1 MAESTRARNSRAAK
15 QARAGAE
22 GKALAKESRW
32 ASRRSLA
39 DSQGP
44 LVIEAILPE
53 AELALLVRRPNLLAM
68 LNAGIFVEPIT
79 SMVRQMMLF
88 GPSQVETD
96 HGREKFED
104 TGLALMRATVIVPP
118 PELLAGEV
126 DVAGITREMCKPL
139 FVAPGETPDADQM
152 ILVPASDETPD
163 PDGLTCRFQG
173 RDITF
178 FVFQMLEAR
187 SGAAARFRPA
197 GQVEA
202 DAVAAGGEM
211 EGDGGVGEAVT
222 AAAA

>member
-1 MAESTRARNSRAAK
+1 M
-15 QARAGAE
+15 
-22 GKALAKESRW
+22 AKEVRW
-32 ASRRSLA
+32 ASRKSLA

-44 LVIEAILPE
+44 LVIEATLPD
-53 AELALLVRRPNLLAM
+53 AELAILVRRPNLLAM

-88 GPSQVETD
+88 GPGQVETD

-163 PDGLTCRFQG
+163 PDGQTCRFQS
-173 RDITF
+173 RDITW
-178 FVFQMLEAR
+178 FVIQMLEAR
-187 SGAAARFRPA
+187 SGAAAKFRA
-197 GQVEA
+197 TGSVEA
-202 DAVAAGGEM
+202 DAVAPGGAV
-211 EGDGGVGEAVT
+211 EGDGGVGET
-222 AAAA
+222 ERAAAA